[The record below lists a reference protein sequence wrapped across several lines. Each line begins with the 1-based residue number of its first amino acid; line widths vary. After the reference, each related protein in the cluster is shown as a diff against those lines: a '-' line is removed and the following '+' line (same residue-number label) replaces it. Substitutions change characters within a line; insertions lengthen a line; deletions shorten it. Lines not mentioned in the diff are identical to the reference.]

1 MKFENTSPWQD
12 ASFRPA
18 SEQEVSVPERLRQ
31 LHEVEGHFLSRG
43 VFFDVYAIDL
53 PDEKGRPEPFV
64 FKDFRSGDA
73 AMTPEEQVAL
83 FQHQYYEF
91 EALKKRV
98 GKKFFPE
105 SYWVRS
111 TEFSDDEAHG
121 FYSVPGKT
129 ANTMQQ
135 FMSTQLD
142 RQLMNRY
149 SSDDKRKGA
158 LKNLLAKI
166 GESLLPKHE
175 KKPFIG
181 AVVQEKV
188 EGVTFAEALKRVD
201 RTSPAF
207 EKLKNN
213 AAELI
218 RGLRQYH
225 NENQYGAFTW
235 HGLESDNVMVEVNK
249 EGSPTGKVY
258 IVDANFTER
267 PNTAFRDM
275 VVGKLEKEVF
285 EKLEREL
292 EIG

>member
-1 MKFENTSPWQD
+1 MEPRPWSE
-12 ASFRPA
+12 ATYRPA
-18 SEQEVSVPERLRQ
+18 NEQEISVPERLRQ
-31 LHEVEGHFLSRG
+31 LHEVEGHFLSKG

-53 PDEKGRPEPFV
+53 PNDKDKPEPFV

-73 AMTPEEQVAL
+73 TTSPREQVAL

-91 EALKKRV
+91 ESLKKRV

-105 SYWVRS
+105 SYWIRS

-129 ANTMQQ
+129 PNTMQK
-135 FMSTQLD
+135 FLETQLD

-149 SSDDKRKGA
+149 SSDGKRQGA
-158 LKNLLAKI
+158 LKNLMFKL
-166 GESLLPKHE
+166 GEALIPKHE

-181 AVVQEKV
+181 AIVQERIN
-188 EGVTFAEALKRVD
+188 GVTLAEALRRLEKG
-201 RTSPAF
+201 SP
-207 EKLKNN
+207 EHEQLKKS

-225 NENQYGAFTW
+225 NENPYGAFTW
-235 HGLESDNVMVEVNK
+235 HGLDSDNVMADIDKDGNV
-249 EGSPTGKVY
+249 TGKLT
-258 IVDANFTER
+258 IADANFTER
-267 PNTAFRDM
+267 PNRLFKDK
-275 VVGKLEKEVF
+275 VVSKLEKEVF
-285 EKLEREL
+285 EKLERQL